1 MQREVIRLECDV
13 PVICKLDFGPE
24 GIQTEAK
31 SGAVQY
37 QYTVNDNTGVMWL
50 FPEARQALLK
60 SGAKPGD
67 SVQLVKSLRGKTPIY
82 HAQVVS
88 SEPPLAPAP
97 RTPNVTEQ
105 LRTGNG
111 KIPQRAYYQPPP
123 QVYETGDPE
132 ADETA
137 AINRQEIAKRQQ
149 AALAQHIT
157 RESKPEPAPAP
168 PPPAVREVHPV
179 TEQLTSCLKSAI
191 DAAAAAQEHARERG
205 LGVTFTSEDV
215 RAIALSVY
223 IGLQRSRNEVR

>member
-37 QYTVNDNTGVMWL
+37 QYTVNDNSGVMWL

-88 SEPPLAPAP
+88 SETPALAPAP
-97 RTPNVTEQ
+97 RTANVTEQ

-111 KIPQRAYYQPPP
+111 KIPQRAYYQP
-123 QVYETGDPE
+123 DPM
-132 ADETA
+132 AS
-137 AINRQEIAKRQQ
+137 Q

-157 RESKPEPAPAP
+157 RESKPEPAPA
-168 PPPAVREVHPV
+168 VREVHPI
-179 TEQLTSCLKSAI
+179 TEQLISCLRSAI
-191 DAAAAAQEHARERG
+191 DACKNAQDYARSKE
-205 LGVTFTSEDV
+205 LGIQFTNEDV
-215 RAIALSVY
+215 RAVALSIY
-223 IGLQRSRNEVR
+223 IGLQRRNEMR

>member
-1 MQREVIRLECDV
+1 MQREVVKLDYDV
-13 PVICKLDFGPE
+13 PAIVKLDFGE
-24 GIQTEAK
+24 G
-31 SGAVQY
+31 VQVEGKFGVQW
-37 QYTVNDNTGVMWL
+37 QYTLNDNTAVMWL
-50 FPEARQALLK
+50 PK
-60 SGAKPGD
+60 SGRDALAQSGAQAGD
-67 SVQLVKSLRGKTPIY
+67 SVQIVKSMRGKTTTF

-88 SEPPLAPAP
+88 DAHAPAP
-97 RTPNVTEQ
+97 APAPTPI
-105 LRTGNG
+105 RNG
-111 KIPQRAYYQPPP
+111 AKIPQRAYYQP
-123 QVYETGDPE
+123 DPM
-132 ADETA
+132 AS
-137 AINRQEIAKRQQ
+137 Q